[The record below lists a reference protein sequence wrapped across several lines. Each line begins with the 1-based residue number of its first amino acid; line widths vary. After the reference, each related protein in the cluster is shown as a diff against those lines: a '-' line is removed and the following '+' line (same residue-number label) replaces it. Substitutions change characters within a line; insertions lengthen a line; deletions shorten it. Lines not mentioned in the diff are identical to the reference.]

1 MNYFIKLFILYRT
14 LKDYKIL
21 GFPVKIDDKKY
32 ARNAFYFN
40 LCFVCDAEARTV
52 HYEPVVKK
60 MSDFLV
66 RSYTLELIALSTFFI
81 ELNLIFQMALEVENC
96 FLSASED
103 KTRLAEM
110 LQHVMQ
116 DLNLHKMCT
125 LTGKRVL

>member
-1 MNYFIKLFILYRT
+1 MYRT

-66 RSYTLELIALSTFFI
+66 RSYTLEIIALSIFFI
-81 ELNLIFQMALEVENC
+81 ELNLI
-96 FLSASED
+96 
-103 KTRLAEM
+103 
-110 LQHVMQ
+110 
-116 DLNLHKMCT
+116 
-125 LTGKRVL
+125 

>member
-1 MNYFIKLFILYRT
+1 MNWFIKLFILYRT

-66 RSYTLELIALSTFFI
+66 RSYTLEIIALSIFFI

-125 LTGKRVL
+125 LTGKHVL

>member
-1 MNYFIKLFILYRT
+1 MYRT

-40 LCFVCDAEARTV
+40 LCFVCDAKARTV

>member
-1 MNYFIKLFILYRT
+1 MFYLRTFFSFST

-40 LCFVCDAEARTV
+40 LCFVCDSNARTV

-66 RSYTLELIALSTFFI
+66 SFFYGFF
-81 ELNLIFQMALEVENC
+81 NGIFYIFNIL
-96 FLSASED
+96 
-103 KTRLAEM
+103 KI
-110 LQHVMQ
+110 
-116 DLNLHKMCT
+116 
-125 LTGKRVL
+125 

>member
-1 MNYFIKLFILYRT
+1 MYRT

-66 RSYTLELIALSTFFI
+66 RNYTLEIIALSILFI

-125 LTGKRVL
+125 LTGKHVL

>member
-1 MNYFIKLFILYRT
+1 MSVFTLYQRHNYKEVQLLCKLKIFINIQCSLLINKYVNYFRT

-40 LCFVCDAEARTV
+40 LCFVCDSEARTV

-66 RSYTLELIALSTFFI
+66 LIYLNQFI
-81 ELNLIFQMALEVENC
+81 GIII
-96 FLSASED
+96 
-103 KTRLAEM
+103 
-110 LQHVMQ
+110 
-116 DLNLHKMCT
+116 
-125 LTGKRVL
+125 

>member
-66 RSYTLELIALSTFFI
+66 RSYTLEIIALSTFFI

>member
-1 MNYFIKLFILYRT
+1 MYRT

-66 RSYTLELIALSTFFI
+66 RSYALEIIALSIFFI

-125 LTGKRVL
+125 LTGKHVL

>member
-1 MNYFIKLFILYRT
+1 MYRT

-66 RSYTLELIALSTFFI
+66 RSYTLEIIALSIFFV

-125 LTGKRVL
+125 LTGKHVL

>member
-1 MNYFIKLFILYRT
+1 MLYTFLFCYIFFSFVYRT

-66 RSYTLELIALSTFFI
+66 IYIFTRFF
-81 ELNLIFQMALEVENC
+81 LCIFKCPA
-96 FLSASED
+96 
-103 KTRLAEM
+103 
-110 LQHVMQ
+110 
-116 DLNLHKMCT
+116 
-125 LTGKRVL
+125 

>member
-1 MNYFIKLFILYRT
+1 MCVVYICICFNLLITSKIFLFYST

-40 LCFVCDAEARTV
+40 LCFVCDANARTV

-66 RSYTLELIALSTFFI
+66 ITLL
-81 ELNLIFQMALEVENC
+81 
-96 FLSASED
+96 
-103 KTRLAEM
+103 
-110 LQHVMQ
+110 
-116 DLNLHKMCT
+116 
-125 LTGKRVL
+125 

>member
-1 MNYFIKLFILYRT
+1 MFIFLIMFYLRTFFSFST

-40 LCFVCDAEARTV
+40 LCFVCDANARTV

-66 RSYTLELIALSTFFI
+66 NFLIDFSMS
-81 ELNLIFQMALEVENC
+81 LIF
-96 FLSASED
+96 
-103 KTRLAEM
+103 
-110 LQHVMQ
+110 
-116 DLNLHKMCT
+116 
-125 LTGKRVL
+125 